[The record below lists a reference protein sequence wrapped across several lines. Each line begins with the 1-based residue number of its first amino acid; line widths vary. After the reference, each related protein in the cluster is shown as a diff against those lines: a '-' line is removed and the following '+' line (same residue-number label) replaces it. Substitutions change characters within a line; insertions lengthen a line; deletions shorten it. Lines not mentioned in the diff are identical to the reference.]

1 MLKKKNLRPLA
12 DSVVVRSVL
21 SILLALLVASIFI
34 LLVGKS
40 PVLAFSSLAKGAF
53 GNGRA
58 VANTINKAVPLIF
71 TGLAAAFAFKSGML
85 NIGIEGQLHMG
96 ALLSIVIALNMPP
109 SAPPFLV
116 ILLCILGGI
125 AGGMMWGALTGILKE
140 RFKIHEVIVAILLNY
155 IAIQFVSYMINY
167 PLKCKEGLPETEMI
181 PQQFRFLT
189 LVDRTQLSSNVFMA
203 LAAVVIAYLLINKT
217 ILGYKIRAVGSNPT
231 AAAAGGIGVS
241 GIAILSMA
249 LSGGLGGLAGTA
261 EVLGTY
267 GKLFDGFSS
276 NVGFTGLAV
285 AVLAGNNPFVVI
297 LTGLL
302 FGIMDSG
309 ARQMNIRAGL
319 SADMV
324 IVIQGLVIFFVAT
337 PQIFNFLKARR
348 REKK

>member
-109 SAPPFLV
+109 GAPPFLV

-167 PLKCKEGLPETEMI
+167 PLK
-181 PQQFRFLT
+181 
-189 LVDRTQLSSNVFMA
+189 
-203 LAAVVIAYLLINKT
+203 
-217 ILGYKIRAVGSNPT
+217 
-231 AAAAGGIGVS
+231 
-241 GIAILSMA
+241 
-249 LSGGLGGLAGTA
+249 
-261 EVLGTY
+261 
-267 GKLFDGFSS
+267 
-276 NVGFTGLAV
+276 
-285 AVLAGNNPFVVI
+285 
-297 LTGLL
+297 
-302 FGIMDSG
+302 
-309 ARQMNIRAGL
+309 
-319 SADMV
+319 
-324 IVIQGLVIFFVAT
+324 
-337 PQIFNFLKARR
+337 
-348 REKK
+348 